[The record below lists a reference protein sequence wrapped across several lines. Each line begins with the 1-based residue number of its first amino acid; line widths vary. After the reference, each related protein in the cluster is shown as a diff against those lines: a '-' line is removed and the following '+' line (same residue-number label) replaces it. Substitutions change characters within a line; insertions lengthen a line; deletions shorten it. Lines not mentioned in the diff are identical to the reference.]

1 MKCKPVQWMGIL
13 VLIVIFGGCA
23 STAKTNVDSQVVVQ
37 ESLQQLID
45 QQEILEIISQY
56 SYSWDNKQPDK
67 LAAIFTDDASW
78 EWWPP
83 GAKKAKVIH
92 TPRKTFR
99 DWAAERFRTNLAD
112 RQTRHYQTNTEFLEM
127 TNNVARTRTIILVIQ
142 SINGQKGPKIPAHS
156 GTYEDEFRKTPD
168 GWRISRRILRTDG

>member
-1 MKCKPVQWMGIL
+1 MRCKPVQWMGIL

-23 STAKTNVDSQVVVQ
+23 STTKPNVDSQMAAQ

-45 QQEILEIISQY
+45 QHEILELISQY

-67 LAAIFTDDASW
+67 FAAIFTDDASW

-83 GAKKAKVIH
+83 GAQKAKVIH

-112 RQTRHYQTNTEFLEM
+112 RQTRHYQTNTVFLEM
-127 TNNVARTRTIILVIQ
+127 TNNMARTRTIILVTH
-142 SINGQKGPKIPAHS
+142 SVHGEKGPKIPAHS